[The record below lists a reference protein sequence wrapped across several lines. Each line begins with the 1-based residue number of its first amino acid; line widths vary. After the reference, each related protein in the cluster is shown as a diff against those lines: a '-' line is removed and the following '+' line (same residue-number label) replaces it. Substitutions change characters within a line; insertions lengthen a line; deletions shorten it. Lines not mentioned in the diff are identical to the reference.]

1 MMMKLYKLLA
11 QLDMSAADFA
21 PTLEFYTWNGY
32 RCAYEQYP
40 TLAEDAT
47 EALPLLLIHPIGVGL
62 SREFWHRFCQQWQ
75 QRGLNNP
82 IYNPDLL
89 GCGESDKPSVAY
101 KPQDWAEQLNYFL
114 QTVVQKPVVLV
125 VQGALLPVAIALVQL
140 QQQSNLIKGLVLSGP
155 PAWRVMTESR
165 SGTQQKLLWNLFF
178 DTPLGQLFWLYARRR
193 EFVKSF
199 SIRQL
204 FAQEADV
211 DQVWLDFLEKGAKDP
226 NSRYA
231 VFSFL
236 AGFWRKDYT
245 TDMANITQP
254 TLVLFGEQAS
264 SISPSG
270 MTETPQQRCQA
281 YEQGWQNAESQ
292 IVVGRNVLPYESTSA
307 FVSGM
312 LPFWQRLN

>member
-1 MMMKLYKLLA
+1 MELYKQLT
-11 QLDMSAADFA
+11 QLDMAAAWIA

-32 RCAYEQYP
+32 RCAYEQYSP
-40 TLAEDAT
+40 SPEKASEG
-47 EALPLLLIHPIGVGL
+47 LPLLLIHPIGVGL

-75 QRGLNNP
+75 QQGLNNP

-89 GCGESDKPSVAY
+89 GCGESDKPNVAY
-101 KPQDWAEQLNYFL
+101 QPQDWAEQLNYFL
-114 QTVVQKPVVLV
+114 QDVVQKPVLLV

-165 SGTQQKLLWNLFF
+165 AQTQQKLLWNLFF
-178 DTPLGQLFWLYARRR
+178 DTPIGRLFWLYARRR
-193 EFVKSF
+193 AFLRSF

-204 FAQEADV
+204 FATEADV
-211 DQVWLDFLEKGAKDP
+211 DQVWLDFLVIGATDA

-245 TDMANITQP
+245 TKMASLPQP
-254 TLVLFGEQAS
+254 TLVLFGEEAS

-270 MTETPQQRCQA
+270 MAETPQQRCQA
-281 YEQGWQNAESQ
+281 YEAGWQNAQSQ
-292 IVVGRNVLPYESTSA
+292 IIVGRNVLPYESTSA
-307 FVSGM
+307 FIQAM